1 MTVQMTF
8 DDNALVLVVRDHGK
22 GVREEDIPLLLQ
34 PFSRGEKARTLSG
47 SGLGL
52 AIVKRIVDMHHGEM
66 ALDNHPHGGL
76 RVTIRFPL
84 TGQLVQPETLSA
96 GVR

>member
-1 MTVQMTF
+1 M
-8 DDNALVLVVRDHGK
+8 
-22 GVREEDIPLLLQ
+22 LLQ

-52 AIVKRIVDMHHGEM
+52 AIVKRIVDMHHGQM
-66 ALDNHPHGGL
+66 ALDNHPDGGL
-76 RVTIRFPL
+76 QVRIRFPV

>member
-1 MTVQMTF
+1 VEVRTAVT
-8 DDNALVLVVRDHGK
+8 DNVVRLTVRDHGK

-52 AIVKRIVDMHHGEM
+52 AIVKRIADMHHGEIRL
-66 ALDNHPHGGL
+66 ANHEHGGL
-76 RVTIRFPL
+76 LVEVRFPV
-84 TGQLVQPETLSA
+84 TGKFVQPESLSA